1 MNRNL
6 FAFQVV
12 IGRPGKNIMMTFLP
26 PFNVEQN
33 SNSEV
38 RPAGDSADQNVTCW
52 DYVEVGNDL
61 YAVNSVKGI
70 KNTLCSLKVPIR
82 RIYVRTLTI

>member
-1 MNRNL
+1 
-6 FAFQVV
+6 
-12 IGRPGKNIMMTFLP
+12 MMTFLP